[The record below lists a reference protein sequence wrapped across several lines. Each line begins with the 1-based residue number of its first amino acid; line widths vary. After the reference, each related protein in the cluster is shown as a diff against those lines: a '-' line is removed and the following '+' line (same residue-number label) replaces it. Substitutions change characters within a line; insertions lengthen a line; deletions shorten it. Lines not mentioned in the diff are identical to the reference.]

1 MVEHFRVDTL
11 LRDGDRVTGVQ
22 GQTRDGEGC
31 SVTAE
36 MVVGADGKHS
46 LLARTVGAPT
56 YHERPAQS
64 AACYTYWQGLQ
75 ASGGEVYGRDRRA
88 VGVWPTND
96 GLVMTYV
103 GLPAAEF
110 AIVPGGPV
118 CRHARCLR

>member
-46 LLARTVGAPT
+46 PRPDGRGADLPRAAGAVRGVLHLLA
-56 YHERPAQS
+56 
-64 AACYTYWQGLQ
+64 GLQ
-75 ASGGEVYGRDRRA
+75 VSGGEVYGRDRRA

-96 GLVMTYV
+96 GLVMSYV